1 MIHLA
6 SLVFA
11 VLAAGV
17 ILTALAV
24 VAFPNM
30 FHSALALVA
39 TLSLVA
45 AFFAL
50 LGADFLAASQILVYV
65 GGIMII
71 MLFVV
76 MFSQQPL
83 DALQRQ
89 VNDQWL
95 PGLLLSLVVCAALV
109 RSVSKFTS
117 EQVGFTALTPTS
129 DSIGH
134 LLLGE
139 MVLPFEVISL
149 VLLAAL
155 VGAVL
160 FGQDKQENPEN
171 PPK

>member
-1 MIHLA
+1 MSILA
-6 SLVFA
+6 NIVFGI
-11 VLAAGV
+11 LALGV
-17 ILTALAV
+17 IGTAVAV
-24 VAFPNM
+24 VALKNM

-39 TLSLVA
+39 TLSLIA
-45 AFFAL
+45 GFFAL
-50 LGADFLAASQILVYV
+50 MSADFLAASQILVYV

-71 MLFVV
+71 MLFVI

-95 PGLLLSLVVCAALV
+95 PGLLLSLVVGAALV
-109 RSVSKFTS
+109 RSLSKFTS
-117 EQVGFTALTPTS
+117 EHHGFTELKPTTV
-129 DSIGH
+129 SIGR

-160 FGQDKQENPEN
+160 FGQKSENS
-171 PPK
+171 K